1 MPKRSR
7 KFKAGQAL
15 DGAGLTHEA
24 ALGFQMRVTWETM
37 RAALH
42 EGLAREG
49 VRFAHWSYLR
59 ILWSTDGL
67 TQNALSERIRRVGAN
82 TVSALNALQRAG
94 WVKRV
99 RSRED
104 RRTVH
109 VHLTPAGRALE
120 KRLVPIA
127 AAIQQ
132 RATAGIAAN
141 DIAAFRRVLAKMRVN
156 LGAE

>member
-1 MPKRSR
+1 MPKKVR
-7 KFKAGQAL
+7 KAKGRRVH

-24 ALGFQMRVTWETM
+24 ALGFQMRVTWEIM
-37 RAALH
+37 RGALQ
-42 EGLAREG
+42 ESLAKEG

-59 ILWSTDGL
+59 VLWSADGL
-67 TQNALSERIRRVGAN
+67 TQNELSERIRRVGGN

-120 KRLVPIA
+120 KRLVPLA
-127 AAIQQ
+127 AAIQR
-132 RATAGIAAN
+132 RATADIPAR
-141 DIAAFRRVLAKMRVN
+141 DIAVLRRVLARMRVN
-156 LGAE
+156 LGAA

>member
-1 MPKRSR
+1 MAKRSPKSR
-7 KFKAGQAL
+7 PRRNRN
-15 DGAGLTHEA
+15 GAGLPHEA

-37 RAALH
+37 RAALQ
-42 EGLAREG
+42 ESLAKEG

-59 ILWSTDGL
+59 ILWSADGL

-99 RSRED
+99 RSRAD

-120 KRLVPIA
+120 KRLVPLA
-127 AAIQQ
+127 AAIQR
-132 RATAGIAAN
+132 RATTGVPAR
-141 DIAAFRRVLAKMRVN
+141 DIAAFRRVLARMRVN